1 MNKTSSL
8 FSVAKKYIMCYF
20 LQGSNG
26 VVNLIMYIMIRANLS
41 PYVYF
46 VEILIDKNKA
56 SKKLTFQQI
65 CKKLSNVN

>member
-1 MNKTSSL
+1 
-8 FSVAKKYIMCYF
+8 MCYF